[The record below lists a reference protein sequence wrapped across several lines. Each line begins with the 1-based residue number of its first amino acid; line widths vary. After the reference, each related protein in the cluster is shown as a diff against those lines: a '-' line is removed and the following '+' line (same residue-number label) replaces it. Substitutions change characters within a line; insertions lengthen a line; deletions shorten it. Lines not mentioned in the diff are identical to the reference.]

1 METSVSRRWV
11 ITGTVVMAALL
22 ELIDTTV
29 VNVSLPQIMGNLG
42 ATLADVGW
50 VVTSYAIANVII
62 LPMSGW
68 LGARFGRR
76 NYFVFSMVIFTISSF
91 FCGNADNIWELIF
104 FRFIQGVG
112 GGALLGTAQAILIE
126 TWPKEKLGMAT
137 AIFGLGVV
145 IGPTL
150 GPTLGGYITDHYA
163 WPWVFFVNLPLGVI
177 AMLLTLSFI
186 PPYPATNRSG
196 VVDWW
201 GIIFLTVGVGSLQF
215 VLERGETEDW
225 FETDYIIWLSVLAVL
240 GMIAFVVRELLTDH
254 PVVNLRILKS
264 RSLAIGMVTTFI
276 LGFGL
281 FGSVFIFPV
290 FCQNL
295 LGFSAQQTGMLL
307 IPGGLCT
314 IFMMPMIGK
323 MLQKGVPPQ
332 ILSTFGFFFF
342 FLFTF
347 LMSKSNLSSGE
358 SDFYLPLIFRGIGLS
373 LLFVPLTTL
382 ALSGLEPK
390 DIGQGTGLNN
400 MMRQL
405 GGSFG
410 VAIITTVLHLRQGLH
425 RTRLLENISIY
436 DPETGRRISGVKEA
450 LLSKGMSAVDAQQA
464 AVKAVEGAVMRQS
477 FLLSY
482 MDAFWVTGVFFLF
495 CIPLLYLQK
504 FKRGPARPASGGH

>member
-1 METSVSRRWV
+1 MEHSVSKRWI

-50 VVTSYAIANVII
+50 VVTAYAIANVII

-76 NYFVFSMVIFTISSF
+76 NYFVFSIIIFTISSF
-91 FCGNADNIWELIF
+91 FCGNADNILQLIL

-150 GPTLGGYITDHYA
+150 GPTLGGYITDHFS
-163 WPWVFFVNLPLGVI
+163 WPWVFYVNLPLGVI
-177 AMLLTLSFI
+177 AVLLAVAYI

-196 VVDWW
+196 AVDWW
-201 GIIFLTVGVGSLQF
+201 GILFLTTGVGCLQF

-225 FETDYIIWLSVLAVL
+225 FETEYIIWLTFIAFVGLV
-240 GMIAFVVRELLTDH
+240 AFVVRELSIDH
-254 PVVNLRILKS
+254 PVVNLRILKN
-264 RSLAIGMVTTFI
+264 RSLAIGMITTFI

-281 FGSVFIFPV
+281 FGSVFVFPV
-290 FCQNL
+290 FCQSL

-342 FLFTF
+342 FLFTW
-347 LMSKSNLSSGE
+347 LMSKSTLSSGQ

-382 ALSGLEPK
+382 ALSSLEPK

-410 VAIITTVLHLRQGLH
+410 VAIITTTLHLRQGLH
-425 RTRLLENISIY
+425 RSRLLENVTPF
-436 DPETGRRISGVKEA
+436 DPETSSRLAQMKAGM
-450 LLSKGMSAVDAQQA
+450 LSKGMTVFEAQQA
-464 AVKAVEGAVMRQS
+464 SVKAMEGVVVRQS
-477 FLLSY
+477 YLLSY
-482 MDAFWVTGVFFLF
+482 MDAFWLTGVFFLF

-504 FKRGPARPASGGH
+504 FKRRSAVPSLRSH

>member
-1 METSVSRRWV
+1 MEVSVSRRWV

-76 NYFVFSMVIFTISSF
+76 NYFVFSIIIFTVSSF
-91 FCGNADNIWELIF
+91 FCGNADNIWELII

-150 GPTLGGYITDHYA
+150 GPTLGGYITDHYS
-163 WPWVFFVNLPLGVI
+163 WPWVFFVNLPLGVF
-177 AMLLTLSFI
+177 AVLLTLAYI
-186 PPYPATNRSG
+186 PPYPATHRKG
-196 VVDWW
+196 AVDWW
-201 GIIFLTVGVGSLQF
+201 GILFLTVGVGSLQF

-225 FETDYIIWLSVLAVL
+225 FETEYIIWLTFIAAAGLF
-240 GMIAFVVRELLTDH
+240 AFVIRELRTPH

-281 FGSVFIFPV
+281 FGSVFVFPV
-290 FCQNL
+290 FCQSL

-323 MLQKGVPPQ
+323 MLQRGVPPQ
-332 ILSTFGFFFF
+332 ILSTFGFVFF
-342 FLFTF
+342 FLFTW
-347 LMSKSNLSSGE
+347 LMSKSNLQSGE

-410 VAIITTVLHLRQGLH
+410 VAIITTLLHMRQGLH
-425 RTRLLENISIY
+425 RARLIENISIF
-436 DPETGRRISGVKEA
+436 DSETGGRFEQIRQTMIA
-450 LLSKGMSAVDAQQA
+450 KGMSIAEATQA
-464 AVKAVEGAVMRQS
+464 AQKALEGMVVRQS
-477 FLLSY
+477 YLLGY
-482 MDAFWVTGVFFLF
+482 MDAFWLTGVFFLI

-504 FKRGPARPASGGH
+504 FKRRSRLPSGGGH

>member
-1 METSVSRRWV
+1 MEVSVSKRWI

-76 NYFVFSMVIFTISSF
+76 NYFVFSIVIFTISSF
-91 FCGNADNIWELIF
+91 FCGNAHNIWELII
-104 FRFIQGVG
+104 FRFVQGVG

-150 GPTLGGYITDHYA
+150 GPTLGGYITDHYS

-177 AMLLTLSFI
+177 AVLLTLTFI
-186 PPYPATNRSG
+186 PPYPATNRGGS
-196 VVDWW
+196 VDWW
-201 GIIFLTVGVGSLQF
+201 GILLLTVGVGSLQF

-225 FETDYIIWLSVLAVL
+225 FETDYIIYLTVIAVIGL
-240 GMIAFVVRELLTDH
+240 VAFIIRELTTEQ
-254 PVVNLRILKS
+254 PVVNLRIMKNP
-264 RSLAIGMVTTFI
+264 SLAIGMFTTFI

-281 FGSVFIFPV
+281 FGSVFVFPV
-290 FCQNL
+290 FCQSL

-332 ILSTFGFFFF
+332 ILATFGFFFF
-342 FLFTF
+342 FLFTWF
-347 LMSKSNLSSGE
+347 LSKSTLQSGE
-358 SDFYLPLIFRGIGLS
+358 SEFYVPLILRGIGLS

-382 ALSGLEPK
+382 ALSSLQPK

-410 VAIITTVLHLRQGLH
+410 VAIITTMLHLRQGVH
-425 RTRLLENISIY
+425 RSRLIEGVTNY
-436 DPETGRRISGVKEA
+436 DPEFNARFNQIKQTMMA
-450 LLSKGMSAVDAQQA
+450 KGMNGIDAQQA
-464 AVKAVEGAVMRQS
+464 AIKAIDGLVIRQTY
-477 FLLSY
+477 LLSY
-482 MDAFWVTGVFFLF
+482 MDAFWFTGVFFLF

-504 FKRGPARPASGGH
+504 FKRKGPVPSGGGH